1 MLLNKQVSVF
11 IFSFLLLISSSAFAA
26 IQALATRVIYN
37 GTDAAATLNLKN
49 NASQPYMIQTWLE
62 SNHKNDQQSKLPMV
76 VVPPLMR
83 IDPGKESVL
92 RFIYSGQGLPL
103 NQESLFWINIQEIP
117 PKPEQENTLQ
127 LAIHSKMK
135 LFFRPKQVKERLE
148 DAVKTAV
155 WFKDGTQL
163 KLKNSSALYI
173 TIGVVKLNGSDKA
186 ISELA
191 TDMVPP
197 GETITVLNT
206 MPMNTQRLSFTYIN
220 DYGGATEVSSVTVK

>member
-1 MLLNKQVSVF
+1 MLLIKQVSVF

-163 KLKNSSALYI
+163 KLKNTSALYI

-186 ISELA
+186 ISELT